1 MKKRKKIKKIK
12 FKSFL
17 ILIIILL
24 IIGLLIYYYT
34 TLHITN
40 IFVKGNNLLS
50 EQEIIEEAELIDY
63 PKIYEV
69 NVNNI
74 KNKLLK
80 NDLINKVTVDKSLFG
95 KITIEIE
102 ENKIIY
108 KTNNN
113 YMLSSGKIISLEK
126 DINNVPILINEIDED
141 IINKF
146 IKKFLLINDDIVTKI
161 SNIIYA
167 KSELDNERF
176 MFYMN
181 DGNYVYVTLSKIE
194 LINSYNEIYPTLG
207 DNKGILYLDSG
218 NHFQI
223 KNNKE

>member
-12 FKSFL
+12 FKNFL
-17 ILIIILL
+17 ILITILL

-69 NVNNI
+69 NENNI
-74 KNKLLK
+74 RNKLLK
-80 NDLINKVTVDKSLFG
+80 NDLINKVTINKSLFG

-161 SNIIYA
+161 SNIEYS
-167 KSELDNERF
+167 KTELDNERF

-194 LINSYNEIYPTLG
+194 LINNYNEIYPTLG
-207 DNKGILYLDSG
+207 DKKGILYLDSG

-223 KNNKE
+223 KENRE